1 MELVVFGAR
10 RTSACLFPRIFISIL
25 LPSNYVPLFGLARY
39 DFVFVF
45 VFVGSVLAQ
54 VALVAL
60 KVETRDEALTH
71 LAFHLCS
78 ASCWRSSR
86 PTPPWGRS
94 YPQEGFLE
102 A

>member
-1 MELVVFGAR
+1 VELVVFGAR

-39 DFVFVF
+39 DL
-45 VFVGSVLAQ
+45 VFVGAVLAQ

-60 KVETRDEALTH
+60 KVETRDEALT
-71 LAFHLCS
+71 LFAFHLCS
-78 ASCWRSSR
+78 APCWRSSR

>member
-1 MELVVFGAR
+1 VELVVFGAR

-25 LPSNYVPLFGLARY
+25 LPSNYVPIFGLARY
-39 DFVFVF
+39 DFVFV
-45 VFVGSVLAQ
+45 GAVLAQ

-60 KVETRDEALTH
+60 KVETRDEALTL